1 MAYVPVA
8 NNQQD
13 YHTYG
18 MNWTS
23 AAVTWT
29 VDGAPVRTLK
39 YADAKGGSRF
49 PQTPSRLKI
58 GVWAAPTSSPG
69 VVEWAGGLVDLS
81 KGPFAMTVSNVNI
94 VNYSPAKQY
103 RYKDKTGNWDSI
115 EIIGGGSAGGIV
127 EPDQEPTPSATGKP
141 IQVSTASTMV
151 PMMPS
156 PTNLETGTG
165 GSLPPSPAFTGAT
178 EPGNSSAVATASASA
193 NKASNGTASVSKPT
207 ASPSASKPAS
217 ASGATARFGATS
229 AAIAGFSLLFLVFLA

>member
-1 MAYVPVA
+1 MIYIPVPK
-8 NNQQD
+8 NQVD

-18 MNWTS
+18 INWTS
-23 AAVTWT
+23 AAITWT

-49 PQTPSRLKI
+49 PQTPARLKI
-58 GVWAAPTSSPG
+58 GIWAAPEDKPG
-69 VVEWAGGLVDLS
+69 VVQWAGGLVDLA
-81 KGPFAMTVSNVNI
+81 KGPFAMTVSDVNI

-103 RYKDKTGNWDSI
+103 RYKDRSGNWDSI
-115 EIIGGGSAGGIV
+115 EMIGKGSAEGFD
-127 EPDQEPTPSATGKP
+127 EPDQNTAPSSTGKP
-141 IQVSTASTMV
+141 VQGSPPSTMV
-151 PMMPS
+151 PMNPS

-178 EPGNSSAVATASASA
+178 KPGNSSAAATASASA

-217 ASGATARFGATS
+217 GATTQFGASS
-229 AAIAGFSLLFLVFLA
+229 AAIAGLFLLFLAFLA